1 MNEILLSSNYYLQR
15 VVERNETYYLLL
27 NDSLTLPFQTDCFAF
42 FRLEDYEG
50 LDPKEKLDNMLD
62 PLNGSLLSNP
72 DYDEERNHIKK
83 ALGK

>member
-1 MNEILLSSNYYLQR
+1 MNEILLSNNYYLQR
-15 VVERNETYYLLL
+15 IFERNETYYLLL

-50 LDPKEKLDNMLD
+50 LDPKEKLDNMLNQ
-62 PLNGSLLSNP
+62 LNGTLRSNP
-72 DYDEERNHIKK
+72 DYDEERNHIMK